1 MAESLDSASGSVCPG
16 LRSWAKV
23 NWLLNLIDG
32 DVDLPVL
39 LFNTKD
45 VTRAVFP
52 LGCCYRL
59 RAFADQI
66 SEVSEVF
73 KSKVKVSHGN
83 ELIGPCY
90 ELYNL

>member
-1 MAESLDSASGSVCPG
+1 MAVKSLDLASGSVCPG

-23 NWLLNLIDG
+23 NWLLNLIG
-32 DVDLPVL
+32 GNVDLPVL

-59 RAFADQI
+59 RALADQI
-66 SEVSEVF
+66 SEVF

-83 ELIGPCY
+83 EIIGPCY